1 MATVHPIVEHTDSFV
16 QRDYSPAAKRALERR
31 PALFI
36 NNEWV
41 SSSHRATLIVEDPST
56 GREVGRIVDAS
67 NADVDRAVATAR
79 GAFDDG
85 RWSNLPPKVRER
97 TRSEE
102 HTSELQSH
110 SGI

>member
-31 PALFI
+31 PTLFR

-67 NADVDRAVATAR
+67 DVDVDRAVATAR
-79 GAFDDG
+79 GAVDDG
-85 RWSNLPPKVRER
+85 RWWDLPRKVREGTVNR
-97 TRSEE
+97 
-102 HTSELQSH
+102 
-110 SGI
+110 

>member
-41 SSSHRATLIVEDPST
+41 SSSHRATLIVEHPST
-56 GREVGRIVDAS
+56 GWEFGRIVDAS
-67 NADVDRAVATAR
+67 DADADRAVATAR
-79 GAFDDG
+79 GAFAYG
-85 RWSNLPPKVRER
+85 RWSYLSPKVRER
-97 TRSEE
+97 TV
-102 HTSELQSH
+102 T
-110 SGI
+110 